1 MALCALC
8 RFAPAKHGDYAAVP
22 WLWKRLL
29 SSRVSIRRLLLDL
42 SFRRCWRVI
51 YRFLCSRILTLFN
64 VTTTQERTT
73 ECRLMIDIYSARQSF
88 CRGELREHLTNSLR
102 VLHCRRPSRN
112 AKWSSTSCD
121 GIWTPCASCGKI
133 HRATLR
139 NLRNEI
145 LLISS
150 PPPCSSVHCSFVF
163 RQCNDCIAFLL
174 FRSCCSL
181 PSPAV
186 PMIGLP

>member
-1 MALCALC
+1 MGQTASDHCINIQHS
-8 RFAPAKHGDYAAVP
+8 KHQH
-22 WLWKRLL
+22 
-29 SSRVSIRRLLLDL
+29 
-42 SFRRCWRVI
+42 WRVI
-51 YRFLCSRILTLFN
+51 SRFLCSRILTLFN
-64 VTTTQERTT
+64 VTKTQERTT
-73 ECRLMIDIYSARQSF
+73 ESRLMIDMYSARQSF

-102 VLHCRRPSRN
+102 VLHCRRLSRN

-121 GIWTPCASCGKI
+121 GIWTPCASCGKT

-150 PPPCSSVHCSFVF
+150 PSSCSSVHWFVF
-163 RQCNDCIAFLL
+163 LQCNDCIAFLL
-174 FRSCCSL
+174 LRSCCPL
-181 PSPAV
+181 PSPAA